1 MPSKGN
7 SMDNKNNNTSAAITT
22 TTTTLATIINS
33 KVEIDSTN
41 ANDTSGT
48 RKSLGEKAPLS
59 TLMSSQSPTSLRD
72 LAQRLNSD
80 YADSYTNTWH
90 SYSNNT
96 LPNVHTSPSLSSSAT
111 TNTKPPIPPPTNS
124 TPASS
129 LLSQLNTTLS

>member
-1 MPSKGN
+1 
-7 SMDNKNNNTSAAITT
+7 MDNKNNNTSAAITT

-80 YADSYTNTWH
+80 YADSYTNT
-90 SYSNNT
+90 
-96 LPNVHTSPSLSSSAT
+96 
-111 TNTKPPIPPPTNS
+111 
-124 TPASS
+124 
-129 LLSQLNTTLS
+129 